1 MLLNYFSSIFSGFFF
16 LNCTE
21 ILFSQNC
28 KRMGKM
34 IKKKKKKQHEKFS
47 KEWKFRS
54 GGKLIKALKLILP
67 THAKTYAQVD
77 RHTHIYSDD
86 GNRKQSL

>member
-1 MLLNYFSSIFSGFFF
+1 MRNSA
-16 LNCTE
+16 
-21 ILFSQNC
+21 
-28 KRMGKM
+28 
-34 IKKKKKKQHEKFS
+34 
-47 KEWKFRS
+47 EWKFKS

-77 RHTHIYSDD
+77 RHTHTYSDD